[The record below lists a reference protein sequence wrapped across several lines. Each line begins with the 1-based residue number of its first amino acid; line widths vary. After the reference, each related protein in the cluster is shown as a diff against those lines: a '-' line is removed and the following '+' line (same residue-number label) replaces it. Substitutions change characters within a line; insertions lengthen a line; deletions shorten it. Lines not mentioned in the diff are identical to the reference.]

1 MSCKETLKKNNKTKK
16 ISNKIKKRMYLFI
29 FYQSI
34 FFRLAAMGHNTPPY
48 EREVYN
54 FDFGSQSKGN

>member
-1 MSCKETLKKNNKTKK
+1 
-16 ISNKIKKRMYLFI
+16 MYLFI